1 MPVKILLAQ
10 NLVTNRWS
18 GGTTTELFIYPPTA
32 VYAQRNFDFRL
43 STATVEAEESE
54 FTSLPGYA
62 RKLMVLAGQTT
73 LHHENHHRITLQKF
87 DVDTFN
93 GSWKTTSVGKC
104 TDFNVM
110 TRGRFSANM
119 KALSI
124 PNNCQEE
131 IILQQNCKWFFLYQL
146 TGKTTVFADD
156 LRFLMNAGDF
166 GIIENPNQSV
176 IKISAEENS
185 EVVLVEV
192 SEKLRGR

>member
-1 MPVKILLAQ
+1 MMPVKTLLGQ

-32 VYAQRNFDFRL
+32 VYEQRNFDFRL

-73 LHHENHHRITLQKF
+73 LHHQDQHTKTLQKF
-87 DVDTFN
+87 DVDTFD
-93 GSWKTTSVGKC
+93 GSWKTTSVGTC

-119 KALSI
+119 KALTFLT
-124 PNNCQEE
+124 NTEEE
-131 IILQQNCKWFFLYQL
+131 IFLQRRCHWFFLYQL

-166 GIIENPNQSV
+166 GIIENPNQNV
-176 IKISAEENS
+176 IKINAEAVS
-185 EVVLVEV
+185 EVVLVEI
-192 SEKLRGR
+192 SE